1 MALRE
6 LSRLQLQPAW
16 QRDIIVHSYR
26 LVWPAIA
33 SARVL
38 ELPSEKLYRVGLAA
52 LLHDLG
58 KLALPGTILLKPGL
72 LTAEEW
78 TVIHRHPEIGSQM
91 LSLVGAD
98 WADLGLIVAAH
109 HERWDGGG
117 YPRGLAKEAIP
128 LEARIL
134 SVVDAYDAMISSRLY
149 RQPLSH
155 EKARVELQ
163 RYSGYQFDPQVV
175 AAFFQ
180 VLDGGERMR
189 QPQEAHEMKTL

>member
-1 MALRE
+1 MVLRE
-6 LSRLQLQPAW
+6 LSRLQMQPAW
-16 QRDIIVHSYR
+16 KWEIIAHSCR
-26 LVWPAIA
+26 LVWPAMA
-33 SARVL
+33 LARVL
-38 ELPSEKLYRVGLAA
+38 ELPSGKIYRVGLAA

-58 KLALPGTILLKPGL
+58 KLALPGTILLKPGP

-91 LSLVGAD
+91 LSLVG
-98 WADLGLIVAAH
+98 ADLGLIVAAH

-134 SVVDAYDAMISSRLY
+134 SVVDAYDAMTSSRVY
-149 RQPLSH
+149 RRQPLSH

-163 RYSGYQFDPQVV
+163 RCSGSQFDPRVV

-180 VLDGGERMR
+180 VLHGGERMR